1 MMAQQCTCSRA
12 EATRT
17 PSGSGCAQPGTTG
30 LVTIETMPLICET
43 PQTTFQS
50 WLTPNALFYVRNH
63 FDIPAIAA
71 SRWSLCIEGHVAR
84 PLELGYAD
92 LQRLPK
98 QTMPVTL
105 ECAGNNR
112 SDLSPR
118 APGNQ
123 FKNGA
128 VSTAVWGGVPL
139 KSVLDLAGVRAGAV
153 DVLFEGVD
161 TGKPEPGK
169 IEMPYQRSLPIEMAT
184 HPDALLAY
192 EMNGEPLAQEH
203 GYPLRL
209 IVPGWYGMASVK
221 WLRRICVLD
230 YGFKGF
236 FQTERYIIEG
246 NGGDVIPIR
255 EMLVKSVV
263 SWPQQG
269 DVLPPGTHWVAGLA
283 WSGHA
288 AIKRVMVSDDGG
300 NAWKCAQLSGPS
312 SRYAWQQW
320 SFAWNPPGPGHY
332 TLMARAEDEQGNVQ
346 PMESRWNRLGYA
358 VNGVK
363 PVCITVRA

>member
-1 MMAQQCTCSRA
+1 MTMRQCICSQA
-12 EATRT
+12 EATRHYDAPGWT
-17 PSGSGCAQPGTTG
+17 QPKTKG
-30 LVTIETMPLICET
+30 LVTIEITPLICET
-43 PQTTFQS
+43 PQITLQS
-50 WLTPNALFYVRNH
+50 WLTPNDLFYVRNH
-63 FDIPAIAA
+63 FDTPTMDA
-71 SRWSLCIEGHVAR
+71 SRWSLRVEGHVAR

-98 QTMPVTL
+98 LTMPVTL

-123 FKNGA
+123 FKSGA
-128 VSTAVWGGVPL
+128 VSTAIWAGAPL
-139 KSVLDLAGVRAGAV
+139 KNILDLAGVRVGAV
-153 DVLFEGVD
+153 DVLFEGAD

-169 IEMPYQRSLPIEMAT
+169 IETPYQRSLPIEMAM
-184 HPDALLAY
+184 HPDVLLAY

-230 YGFKGF
+230 HGFEGF

-246 NGGDVIPIR
+246 NGGEVIPIR
-255 EMLVKSVV
+255 EMSVKSVV
-263 SWPQQG
+263 SRPQQG
-269 DVLPPGTHWVAGLA
+269 EVLRLGAQWVAGLA

-288 AIKRVMVSDDGG
+288 GVKRVMVSDDGG
-300 NAWKCAQLSGPS
+300 KVWKRAHLSGPGG
-312 SRYAWQQW
+312 RYAWQQW
-320 SFAWNPPGPGHY
+320 GFAWNPPGPGHY

-363 PVCITVRA
+363 PVCVTVMA